1 MKKMKKLFNAGI
13 FVFLLTF
20 IACQDNLLDT
30 NIDPLDNN
38 NPSTSSLTN
47 VDGLTTFSKGLYDFL
62 ASEDVFQS
70 VGTESESPL
79 LFFSYGYH
87 ETMGDV
93 MAMPWGNFGGRW
105 INQTESITLDDG
117 TVVLPPAGGPQP
129 GEIAIRNTRAAGSDN
144 ALQYEWRDMYS
155 TIVQSNTIIEAL
167 ESLEGGDIDK
177 QGFRAWALW
186 WKAFAYSKL
195 GSLYEQGVIVD
206 SGLLTNPTSQ
216 PSANFVSNSDLINES
231 NSILDELSTLL
242 TGVSDDSGFNSRLA
256 NFQLAYLSSIVD
268 KDGLMENVKSLRVR
282 NKVYNTKVTDMTSGD
297 WNEVITLANSG
308 VSSNSNAF
316 TMKSETSFIDN
327 NWLPGQVTGFWY
339 FPSDRLIQDIN
350 PGDAR
355 LDLYFEP
362 DFDFPNPRGRGIQ
375 YGASKFWNDETPIV
389 SSTPLAVTMY
399 YAGSFEENQLFLAE
413 AKVRTGDIEG
423 GLGHLD
429 AVRNFQNSG
438 LATTV
443 GTGMSE
449 TDALEEIRKE
459 RRLALLMR
467 AVSFYDARRYGI
479 ASGSRTGAR
488 VLDENGV
495 VNTNATIKYGYLEY
509 WPVPAFE
516 SDFNQVS
523 PTPQ

>member
-1 MKKMKKLFNAGI
+1 MKKILNLTIYALLITLF
-13 FVFLLTF
+13 
-20 IACQDNLLDT
+20 ACQDNILDT
-30 NIDPLDNN
+30 NIDPVDNN
-38 NPSTSSLTN
+38 LPSTSSLTN
-47 VDGLTTFSKGLYDFL
+47 VDGLTTFAKGSYDFL
-62 ASEDVFQS
+62 SSEDVFED
-70 VGTESESPL
+70 VGTEKESPL

-117 TVVLPPAGGPQP
+117 TVVTPPAGGPQP

-155 TIVQSNTIIEAL
+155 LIIQSNTVLEAL
-167 ESLEGGDIDK
+167 PDLTASDANK
-177 QGFRAWALW
+177 QAFNAWALW
-186 WKAFAYSKL
+186 WKAYAYSRL
-195 GSLYEQGVIVD
+195 GSLYEQGLIND
-206 SGLLTNPTSQ
+206 KGLLTNPTSE
-216 PSANFVSNSDLINES
+216 PETTFVSRTALIDKS
-231 NSILDELSTLL
+231 NSVLDELASVLS
-242 TGVSDDSGFNSRLA
+242 GVSDDAGFDSRFVAL
-256 NFQLAYLSSIVD
+256 QVGYLTAKVD
-268 KDGLMENVKSLRVR
+268 KAGLIENVNSLKIR
-282 NKVYNTKVTDMTSGD
+282 NKVYNTKVTDMSDGD
-297 WNEVITLANSG
+297 WNEIIALANNG
-308 VSSNSNAF
+308 VSSNENAF
-316 TMKSETSFIDN
+316 IMQSETSFIDN

-355 LDLYFEP
+355 LNLYFEP

-389 SSTPLAVTMY
+389 SSTPLAVKMY

-413 AKVRTGDIEG
+413 AKVRTGDVEG

-438 LATTV
+438 LAATV
-443 GTGMSE
+443 GTGLSDVE
-449 TDALEEIRKE
+449 ALEEIRKE

-467 AVSFYDARRYGI
+467 AVSFYDARRYGV

-516 SDFNQVS
+516 SDFNSVS
-523 PTPQ
+523 STPQ